1 MSLQQ
6 PHFEEIR
13 VKRSLWIAIVALA
26 TSVALP
32 AQTANPIVSSA
43 KEIYNR
49 QPKYIVAAFE
59 EMPAEKYSYS
69 PTPQQMSFA
78 KLALH
83 IVMVNKQVCAMLSG
97 SPAPATAKLSESDS
111 KETLVTAVK
120 GSFAFCDKAVDSLQ
134 DSQLGDTITF
144 FGGAKKPRARALF
157 ELTVDLE
164 DQYSQ
169 MAGYLRLNGLTPPS
183 ATPHK

>member
-1 MSLQQ
+1 M
-6 PHFEEIR
+6 R
-13 VKRSLWIAIVALA
+13 RSLWLAIVALA
-26 TSVALP
+26 TPAALP
-32 AQTANPIVSSA
+32 AQTSNPIVSSA
-43 KEIYNR
+43 KEIYTR
-49 QPKYIVAAFE
+49 QAKYIVTAFE

-69 PTPQQMSFA
+69 PTPPQQSFA

-83 IVMVNKQVCAMLSG
+83 IVMVNKLVCTMLSG
-97 SPAPATAKLSESDS
+97 SPAPATAKLSESNS

-120 GSFAFCDKAVDSLQ
+120 GSFAFCDKTVDSLQ

-164 DQYSQ
+164 DHYSQ